1 MCSSDLQR
9 VGLAHHARGGGALRV
24 DRADPLDALMAQAFF
39 EQGGA
44 QGGGA
49 DVSQQ
54 ISGGIVQRHV
64 KDGFQ
69 VNEGFNRPTGDGPR

>member
-1 MCSSDLQR
+1 LY
-9 VGLAHHARGGGALRV
+9 ALI
-24 DRADPLDALMAQAFF
+24 AQAFF

-44 QGGGA
+44 QSGGA

-54 ISGGIVQRHV
+54 ISGGIVQWHV

-69 VNEGFNRPTGDGPR
+69 VSEGFNRPTGDGPR